1 MRSIKKHIY
10 NPFAIAAGF
19 CVVLILIFG
28 VLWIL
33 IPPPP
38 KSIEM
43 ATGFPTGLYYQFGE
57 RLKKELASEGVNLEV
72 KATGGTIDNLA
83 LLNDPKSGVAY
94 AMIQGGVADIGKYPN
109 LVSIAGMFY
118 EPIWVWYREGAF
130 KNDGGQL
137 KILSQLKGKRV
148 SIGNEGSGTLAL
160 SNALLKIS
168 GITAEEMQTQ
178 KYKPDEAIEK
188 FKSGELDAIFIV
200 AAAEAPILT
209 MVCMRIATAFV
220 TIAIAIRKKGFGG
233 LGRKN
238 LPSLIFVGIADF
250 AANAALGLAVNIG
263 PVAIS
268 MVLGALYPVFTVL
281 LAFFILH
288 ERLHKAQYIGG
299 IAAVIGVALISAF

>member
-1 MRSIKKHIY
+1 
-10 NPFAIAAGF
+10 
-19 CVVLILIFG
+19 
-28 VLWIL
+28 
-33 IPPPP
+33 
-38 KSIEM
+38 M
-43 ATGFPTGLYYQFGE
+43 ASL
-57 RLKKELASEGVNLEV
+57 
-72 KATGGTIDNLA
+72 LA
-83 LLNDPKSGVAY
+83 LLSAALWGSSDFEGGRISKRYPAISVLGATQLISLVFGFALTIAVGETQVTAKIFFAGAAAGLLGYIGLICLYAGLSTGRMGVVSPISSLSVLIPMTVALIGGETMSTLTAIGCALAIVGGFLTSGPEFS
-94 AMIQGGVADIGKYPN
+94 QGVSLRPLLLAGGAALGFGSALTFMAIG
-109 LVSIAGMFY
+109 
-118 EPIWVWYREGAF
+118 
-130 KNDGGQL
+130 
-137 KILSQLKGKRV
+137 
-148 SIGNEGSGTLAL
+148 
-160 SNALLKIS
+160 
-168 GITAEEMQTQ
+168 
-178 KYKPDEAIEK
+178 
-188 FKSGELDAIFIV
+188 
-200 AAAEAPILT
+200 AAEAPILT

>member
-1 MRSIKKHIY
+1 
-10 NPFAIAAGF
+10 
-19 CVVLILIFG
+19 
-28 VLWIL
+28 
-33 IPPPP
+33 
-38 KSIEM
+38 M
-43 ATGFPTGLYYQFGE
+43 ASL
-57 RLKKELASEGVNLEV
+57 
-72 KATGGTIDNLA
+72 LA
-83 LLNDPKSGVAY
+83 LLSAALWGSSDFE
-94 AMIQGGVADIGKYPN
+94 GGRISKRYPAISVLGATQLIS
-109 LVSIAGMFY
+109 LVFGFALTIAVG
-118 EPIWVWYREGAF
+118 ETQVTA
-130 KNDGGQL
+130 
-137 KILSQLKGKRV
+137 KILFAGAAAGLLGYIGLICLYAGLSTGRMGVVSPISSLSVLIPMTVALIGGETMSTLTAIGCALAIVGGFLTSGPEFSQGVSLKPLLLAGGAALGFG
-148 SIGNEGSGTLAL
+148 SALTFMAIG
-160 SNALLKIS
+160 
-168 GITAEEMQTQ
+168 
-178 KYKPDEAIEK
+178 
-188 FKSGELDAIFIV
+188 
-200 AAAEAPILT
+200 AAEAPILT